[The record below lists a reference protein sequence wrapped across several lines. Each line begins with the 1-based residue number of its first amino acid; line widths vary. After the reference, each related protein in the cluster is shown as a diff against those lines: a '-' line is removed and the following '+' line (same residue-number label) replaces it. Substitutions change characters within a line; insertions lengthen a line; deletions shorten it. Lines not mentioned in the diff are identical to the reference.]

1 MYDGQIKEPLQPKYG
16 SICDLRLAYD
26 AYRIEE
32 TSAVPLKAMR
42 KPISLKEIARLAHVS
57 HPTVSRALKNSPLIS
72 ESTGNRI
79 RRIAAEHGY
88 QPNRNAR
95 SLVTQRSNSIG
106 CVVTDIADPFISEVI
121 SAVEQ
126 VAAQNEYSII
136 LTNSGGE
143 PDREMRAV
151 RSLVERAIDG
161 VLVIAAMT
169 GGAPSPY
176 FSERQIPIVL
186 VNNHHPGNFVHSI
199 GVANFDGAQVMTQ
212 HLLGLG
218 HRQIGYI
225 GNKFGGQADE
235 DRHRGYRAAL
245 KKTRVRYASELVTY
259 SESSLDGGY
268 RGMKQL
274 LGLPARPTAVFCYD
288 DITALG
294 AYKAI
299 RDAGLRIPKDISV
312 AGFDDLFFSSY
323 LEPSLT
329 TIHQPMREMGER
341 AMKLL
346 LDLVAPSSNG
356 KGLKKTQIVIPGK
369 LMIRSSTSALR

>member
-1 MYDGQIKEPLQPKYG
+1 
-16 SICDLRLAYD
+16 
-26 AYRIEE
+26 
-32 TSAVPLKAMR
+32 MR
-42 KPISLKEIARLAHVS
+42 KPVSLKEIARLAHVS

-72 ESTGNRI
+72 QSTKDRI
-79 RRIAAEHGY
+79 HKIAAEHGY

-126 VAAQNEYSII
+126 VAAQHDYSII
-136 LTNSGGE
+136 LTNSGGDL
-143 PDREMRAV
+143 DREMRAV

-161 VLVIAAMT
+161 VLVIAAMS

-176 FSERQIPIVL
+176 FSEREIPIVL
-186 VNNHHPGNFVHSI
+186 INNHHPGNFVHSI
-199 GVANFDGAQVMTQ
+199 GVANFDGAQLITQ
-212 HLLGLG
+212 HLIELG
-218 HRQIGYI
+218 HRRIGYI
-225 GNKFGGQADE
+225 GNKFGGQADK
-235 DRHRGYRAAL
+235 DRNGGYRAAF
-245 KKTRVRYASELVTY
+245 KKAHVRYPSEFVIH

-274 LGLPARPTAVFCYD
+274 LDLPTQPTAVFCYD

-299 RDAGLRIPKDISV
+299 RVAGLQVSTDISV

-329 TIHQPMREMGER
+329 TIRQPMREMGER

-346 LDLVAPSSNG
+346 LNLVAPSQSE
-356 KGLKKTQIVIPGK
+356 KKLTNTQIVIPGK
-369 LMIRSSTSALR
+369 LMIRESTSALS

>member
-1 MYDGQIKEPLQPKYG
+1 
-16 SICDLRLAYD
+16 
-26 AYRIEE
+26 
-32 TSAVPLKAMR
+32 MR

-72 ESTGNRI
+72 QSTGDRI

-88 QPNRNAR
+88 QPNLNAR
-95 SLVTQRSNSIG
+95 SLVTQRSNFIG
-106 CVVTDIADPFISEVI
+106 CVVTDIADPFIGEVI
-121 SAVEQ
+121 SGVEE
-126 VAAQNEYSII
+126 VAAQHEYSII
-136 LTNSGGE
+136 LTNSGGD

-161 VLVIAAMT
+161 GLVIAAMA

-176 FSERQIPIVL
+176 FSEREIPIVL
-186 VNNHHPGNFVHSI
+186 INNHHPGNFVHSI
-199 GVANFDGAQVMTQ
+199 GVANFDGAQRITQ
-212 HLLGLG
+212 HLLDLG

-225 GNKFGGQADE
+225 GNRFGGLSDQ
-235 DRHRGYRAAL
+235 DRYRGYRAVL
-245 KKTRVRYASELVTY
+245 KKARVRYASELVIH
-259 SESSLDGGY
+259 SESSLEGGY

-274 LGLPARPTAVFCYD
+274 LDLSTRPTAVFCYD

-299 RDAGLRIPKDISV
+299 RTAGLQISRDISV

-323 LEPSLT
+323 LDPSLT
-329 TIHQPMREMGER
+329 TISQPMREMGEQ

-346 LDLVAPSSNG
+346 LDLVEPSRKNKKSI
-356 KGLKKTQIVIPGK
+356 KTQIVVPGH
-369 LMIRSSTSALR
+369 LTVRESTSALSSRRSRRASQGF

>member
-1 MYDGQIKEPLQPKYG
+1 
-16 SICDLRLAYD
+16 
-26 AYRIEE
+26 
-32 TSAVPLKAMR
+32 MR

-72 ESTGNRI
+72 QSTGDRI

-88 QPNRNAR
+88 QPNLNAR
-95 SLVTQRSNSIG
+95 SLVTQRSNFIG
-106 CVVTDIADPFISEVI
+106 CVVTDIADPFIGEVI
-121 SAVEQ
+121 SGVEQ
-126 VAAQNEYSII
+126 VAAQHEYSII
-136 LTNSGGE
+136 LTNSGGD

-161 VLVIAAMT
+161 VLVIAAMA

-176 FSERQIPIVL
+176 FSEREIPIVL
-186 VNNHHPGNFVHSI
+186 INNHHPGNFVHSI
-199 GVANFDGAQVMTQ
+199 GVANFDGAQRITQ
-212 HLLGLG
+212 HLLDLG

-225 GNKFGGQADE
+225 GNRFGGLSDQ
-235 DRHRGYRAAL
+235 DRYRGYRAVL
-245 KKTRVRYASELVTY
+245 KKARVRYASELVIH
-259 SESSLDGGY
+259 SESSLEGGY

-274 LGLPARPTAVFCYD
+274 LDLSARPTAVFCYD

-299 RDAGLRIPKDISV
+299 RTAGLQISRDISV

-323 LEPSLT
+323 LDPSLT
-329 TIHQPMREMGER
+329 TISQPMREMGEQ

-346 LDLVAPSSNG
+346 LDLVEPSRKNKKST
-356 KGLKKTQIVIPGK
+356 KTQIVVPGQ
-369 LMIRSSTSALR
+369 LTVRESTSALSSRRSRSASQGF

>member
-1 MYDGQIKEPLQPKYG
+1 
-16 SICDLRLAYD
+16 
-26 AYRIEE
+26 
-32 TSAVPLKAMR
+32 MR

-72 ESTGNRI
+72 QSTGDRI
-79 RRIAAEHGY
+79 RKIAEEHGY

-121 SAVEQ
+121 SGVEQ
-126 VAAQNEYSII
+126 VAAQHEYSVI
-136 LTNSGGE
+136 LTNSGGD

-151 RSLVERAIDG
+151 RSLVERSIDG
-161 VLVIAAMT
+161 VLVIAAMA

-176 FSERQIPIVL
+176 FSEREIPIVL
-186 VNNHHPGNFVHSI
+186 INNHHPGNFIHSI
-199 GVANFDGAQVMTQ
+199 GVANFDGAELITQ
-212 HLLGLG
+212 HMLNLG

-225 GNKFGGQADE
+225 GNKFGGQANE
-235 DRHRGYRAAL
+235 DRYDGYRAAL
-245 KKTRVRYASELVTY
+245 KKARIKHAPEHVVH
-259 SESSLDGGY
+259 SESSLEGGY
-268 RGMKQL
+268 RGMGQL
-274 LGLPARPTAVFCYD
+274 LNSPVRLTAVFCYD

-299 RDAGLRIPKDISV
+299 RNAGLRVSKDISV

-329 TIHQPMREMGER
+329 TINQPMREMGEK

-346 LDLVAPSSNG
+346 IDLIPQSRNG
-356 KGLKKTQIVIPGK
+356 KKPQKTQIVIPGK
-369 LMIRSSTSALR
+369 LMMRESTSAQS